1 MVRFVPTLTVQ
12 APIACTDRLEAERMT
27 GKTTTPLS
35 SAARARRRADSL
47 LLPKDGASHVVR
59 EPVRVNPRLA
69 VYVRLSAET
78 EASVSIAR
86 QRETLERY
94 VRQLGGVY
102 DAAADYY
109 EDDDKSAKGTV
120 YRDGA
125 ELLLRAIVEDR
136 YDGIVVWEFARFMRN
151 KREAHI
157 AFGLMEQHGVELYS
171 HAETSL
177 SLHGPG
183 RMLLEFHLEQAA
195 KEIEKTS
202 SRVTAAH
209 QFMAQFGRAPA
220 HAPFGTRK
228 VEVPFPGGI
237 RVKPIYR
244 LEPDDEPREDL
255 GGKSP
260 AQLVREAAAAYI
272 AGVSARSV
280 VRGWNAAG
288 YPSAGAAGWSSS
300 TLTQLLGNPLLAG
313 YSRYRGEL
321 VCDDAGTP
329 QLFHVPVLD
338 KATWEDLSAVLAQ
351 RPASPRGTNDS
362 PLRGLLRC
370 GKCGGAM
377 TRSGKD
383 RHNSYRCWRDNMQAI
398 GCHNTIVA
406 GKTEAVVIEAALAVL
421 SDPARLAELHA
432 ALDER
437 AQSEHDALEQ
447 QAAAQRTALERLDF
461 ERVTG
466 QYDDVDGARRYE
478 RIKSQLLAQLNETL
492 TAQRRARKP
501 RPLALPGAGQGMTPA
516 EAFDAATP
524 AERLTVLCQLIEHVV
539 VQPAKNPNG
548 ARVYDPTR
556 LSIVWHQGE
565 L

>member
-1 MVRFVPTLTVQ
+1 MVRFVPTLIVQ

-27 GKTTTPLS
+27 GKSTTPLS
-35 SAARARRRADSL
+35 STARRRRREDSL
-47 LLPKDGASHVVR
+47 LLPKDGASATVR

-69 VYVRLSAET
+69 VYARLSAET
-78 EASVSIAR
+78 DASVSIAR

-94 VRQLGGVY
+94 AKQLGGVY

-125 ELLLRAIVEDR
+125 ELLLRAIREDR

-157 AFGLMEQHGVELYS
+157 AFGLMEEHGVELYS
-171 HAETSL
+171 HAEPYL
-177 SLHGPG
+177 SMTGPG
-183 RMLLEFHLEQAA
+183 RMFVEFHLDQAA

-202 SRVTAAH
+202 TRVAAAH
-209 QFMAQFGRAPA
+209 EFMAQFGRAPA

-244 LEPDDEPREDL
+244 LEPDDEPREAL

-272 AGVSARSV
+272 AGASARGV
-280 VRGWNAAG
+280 VRDWNAAG

-313 YSRYRGEL
+313 YSTYRGEL
-321 VCDDAGTP
+321 VCDDNGTP
-329 QLFHVPVLD
+329 RLFHTPVLD
-338 KATWEDLSAVLAQ
+338 ACTWQDLSAVLAQ
-351 RPASPRGTNDS
+351 RPAAPRAANDS

-370 GKCGGAM
+370 GKCGAAM
-377 TRSGKD
+377 TRSG
-383 RHNSYRCWRDNMQAI
+383 RGRSSSYRCWRDNLQGT
-398 GCHNTIVA
+398 GCRNTVVA
-406 GKTEAVVIEAALAVL
+406 AKAEAVVIEAALAVL
-421 SDPARLAELHA
+421 GDPARLAELHA

-437 AQSEHDALEQ
+437 AAAEHDALEQ
-447 QAAAQRTALERLDF
+447 QAAAQRGALDRLEF

-478 RIKSQLLAQLNETL
+478 RLKAQLLTQLNDTL

-501 RPLALPGAGQGMTPA
+501 RPLALPSTGQGMTPT
-516 EAFDAATP
+516 EAFDAASP
-524 AERLTVLCQLIEHVV
+524 SERLTVLCQLIEHVV
-539 VQPAKNPNG
+539 VQPTKTPG
-548 ARVYDPTR
+548 GPRVFDPTR
-556 LSIVWHQGE
+556 LSIVWHEGE